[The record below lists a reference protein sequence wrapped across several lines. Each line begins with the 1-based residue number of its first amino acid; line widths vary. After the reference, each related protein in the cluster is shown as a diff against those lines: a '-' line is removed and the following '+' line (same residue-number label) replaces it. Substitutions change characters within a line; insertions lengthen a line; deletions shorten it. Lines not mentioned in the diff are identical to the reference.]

1 MEIRVIPAVPKERR
15 NKNSGKYL
23 RVAAYARVS
32 TDHEEQESS
41 YEAQVAH
48 FTEYIHGHADWT
60 LAGIYADEGIS
71 ATSTAKRD
79 DFLRLI
85 QDCEDRKID
94 LVLTK
99 SISRWARNTLD
110 SLQYIRRLKTLGIPV
125 IFEKEGVNTME
136 TSGEL
141 LITILSSI
149 AQQESKS
156 ISDNV
161 RLGIQYGFQRGKP
174 MVNTTHFLGYTKDEN
189 GSLIIVPD
197 QADLVR
203 RLFRLYIDGETVS
216 SIVRLLNAEG
226 IPTPT
231 GKAAWHDSTVSSMLH
246 NEKYQGDLLLQKSYT
261 VDFLEKKRAPNDGDL
276 PQYYVEAAHD
286 PIVPRA
292 VFSMAQEKPVSRQ
305 MVCGLCG
312 RPYFRDKTRGR
323 WRHPTGGVLCPG
335 KAISTDELEKA
346 VMSAVN
352 RLPEYEDFLRKQP
365 GVKTDPGE
373 EIFPEDKQRA
383 EERRTIGSDE
393 WLRTI
398 GDKPIIPASS
408 PEGEIAEKRIAAVH
422 SALYLIAAMLGHP
435 PEPYSP
441 PEPASRDLID
451 FYRRTEYP
459 ILSGLMDRYDS
470 RIVKKYI
477 SQVSVRGEK
486 IEIVFCCGIRIVVE
500 R

>member
-41 YEAQVAH
+41 YEAQVVH
-48 FTEYIHGHADWT
+48 FTEYIKGHADWT

-161 RLGIQYGFQRGKP
+161 RLGIQYGFQQGKP
-174 MVNTTHFLGYTKDEN
+174 MVNTTHFLGYTKED
-189 GSLIIVPD
+189 GQLVIVPE

-203 RLFRLYIDGETVS
+203 RIFRLYIDGETVS
-216 SIVRLLNAEG
+216 AIVRLLNAEA

-231 GKAAWHDSTVSSMLH
+231 GKTQWHDSTISSMLH

-261 VDFLEKKRAPNDGDL
+261 VDFLEKKRALNDGEL

-292 VFSMAQEKPVSRQ
+292 VFAMAQEKPDNRQ
-305 MVCGLCG
+305 MICGLCG
-312 RPYFRDKTRGR
+312 RPYFRDATRRR

-335 KAISTDELEKA
+335 KAIATEELERA
-346 VMSAVN
+346 VITAVN
-352 RLPEYEDFLRKQP
+352 RLPEYEQFLLKQP
-365 GVKTDPGE
+365 GVRTDPGE
-373 EIFPEDKQRA
+373 EIFQEDKQRA
-383 EERRTIGSDE
+383 EERRTVGSDE

-408 PEGEIAEKRIAAVH
+408 PEGEKAELRTAAAF
-422 SALYLIAAMLGHP
+422 STLYLINCMTGKE
-435 PEPYSP
+435 PEAYTPAES
-441 PEPASRDLID
+441 ASRSMVD

-459 ILSGLMDRYDS
+459 LLTGPMLEYDE
-470 RIVKKYI
+470 RVVKRYI
-477 SQVSVRGEK
+477 SQVAVRGDK
-486 IEIVFCCGIRIVVE
+486 IEVVFKAGIRIVVE